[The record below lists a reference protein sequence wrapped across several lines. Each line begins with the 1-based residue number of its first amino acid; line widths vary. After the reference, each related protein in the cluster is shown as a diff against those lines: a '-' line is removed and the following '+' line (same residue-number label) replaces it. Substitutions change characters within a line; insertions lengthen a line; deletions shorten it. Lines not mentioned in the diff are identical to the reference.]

1 MIINVHAGHAPDG
14 GIGCGAVGIG
24 YESTMNRQVKER
36 LINLLQKAGHEVFDC
51 TCEESVSS
59 STVLKKIVEKC
70 NAHTVDLDISIHH
83 NATAADK
90 KDFDGDGRAKGS
102 LCYVYSPQSSTANL
116 AANIAKAIADKIGIP
131 YLGVL
136 DGHNLYVLRN
146 TKAPAILIECC
157 FVDDRD
163 DMNAWDPYD
172 VAVAIAHTIDS
183 SIEGVSTLPPLDGP
197 WYKVQT
203 GAFKDRG
210 NAEHQLETLKRAG
223 YNDAFIQEY

>member
-24 YESTMNRQVKER
+24 YESTMNRQVKEH
-36 LINLLQKAGHEVFDC
+36 LINMLRKAGHEVFDC

-90 KDFDGDGRAKGS
+90 KDFDGDGRAKGA
-102 LCYVYSPQSSTANL
+102 LCYVYSPQSSIAVL
-116 AANIAKAIADKIGIP
+116 AANIAKEISYRLNIP
-131 YLGVL
+131 YLGLL

-172 VAVAIAHTIDS
+172 VAAAIAHCIDVN
-183 SIEGVSTLPPLDGP
+183 IEGVSPAPNKEGA
-197 WYKVQT
+197 WYKVQV
-203 GAFKDRG
+203 GAYKEKE
-210 NAEHQLETLKRAG
+210 NAQKQLEILKRAG
-223 YNDAFIQEY
+223 YDAFIQEY

>member
-24 YESTMNRQVKER
+24 YESTMNRQVKEH
-36 LINLLQKAGHEVFDC
+36 LINLLRKAGHEVFDC
-51 TCEESVSS
+51 TCDESVSS

-83 NATAADK
+83 NATSADK
-90 KDFDGDGRAKGS
+90 KDFDGDGHAKGA
-102 LCYVYSPQSSTANL
+102 LCYVYSAQSSTANL
-116 AANIAKAIADKIGIP
+116 ATNIAKAIADKLDIP
-131 YLGVL
+131 YLGLL

-172 VAVAIAHTIDS
+172 VAAAIAHCIDVN
-183 SIEGVSTLPPLDGP
+183 IDGVSPVPNKEGP
-197 WYKVQT
+197 WYKVQV
-203 GAFKDRG
+203 GAYKEKE
-210 NAEHQLETLKRAG
+210 NAEKQLEILKRAG
-223 YNDAFIQEY
+223 YDAFIQEY

>member
-24 YESTMNRQVKER
+24 YESTMNRQVKEH
-36 LINLLQKAGHEVFDC
+36 LINLLRKAGHEVFDC

-59 STVLKKIVEKC
+59 SSVLKKIVEKC

-90 KDFDGDGRAKGS
+90 KDFDGDGHAKGS
-102 LCYVYSPQSSTANL
+102 LCYVYSAQSSTANL
-116 AANIAKAIADKIGIP
+116 AANIAKAIADRLEIP
-131 YLGVL
+131 YLGLL
-136 DGHNLYVLRN
+136 DGHNLYFLRN

-163 DMNAWDPYD
+163 DMNAWNPYD
-172 VAVAIAHTIDS
+172 VAVAIAHCIDVN
-183 SIEGVSTLPPLDGP
+183 IEGVSPAPNKEGP
-197 WYKVQT
+197 WYKVQV
-203 GAFKDRG
+203 GAYKEKA
-210 NAEHQLETLKRAG
+210 NAQKQLEILKRAG
-223 YNDAFIQEY
+223 YDAFIQEY